1 MMFTTIAAFS
11 MKQFL
16 ASPIFMFVVIIAI
29 MYFMMI
35 RPQRKRQKEIENFRN
50 SLQPGQEVV
59 TSGGIYGKI
68 KEVSNGIVV
77 LEVAKGVDIRVDISV
92 VFANPGA
99 MQQQ

>member
-1 MMFTTIAAFS
+1 MTFTTIAAFS

-16 ASPIFMFVVIIAI
+16 ASPLFMFVIIIAI

-35 RPQRKRQKEIENFRN
+35 RPQRKRQKEIENFRKG
-50 SLQPGQEVV
+50 LQPGQDVV
-59 TSGGIYGKI
+59 TSGGIYGRI
-68 KEVSNGIVV
+68 KEVNNGIVV

>member
-1 MMFTTIAAFS
+1 MTFTTIAAFS

-16 ASPIFMFVVIIAI
+16 ASPLFMFVIIIAI

-35 RPQRKRQKEIENFRN
+35 RPQRKRQKEIENFRKG
-50 SLQPGQEVV
+50 LQPGQDVV

-68 KEVSNGIVV
+68 KEVNNGIVV

-99 MQQQ
+99 IQQQ